1 MNNKKLLQLLALSSA
16 ALLIATASSA
26 SAEPGDAPATCGD
39 LVVTGD
45 EVCDGQIG
53 CGDDC
58 LPLENWVCEEAAA
71 IVICTPELGWDCSET
86 EPYLCV
92 TVCGD
97 GIVAGAETC
106 DDENGVDGDG
116 CTANCTI
123 EEGYACEGS
132 PSVCT
137 EAAVEAPV
145 CGDGIVTE
153 DEACD
158 DGNTVD
164 GDGCTANCTIEEGY
178 ACEGSPSVCTIT
190 DAPSTPAVCGDGI
203 VQGDEDCDGDL
214 GCAAD
219 CTWLTAATGGRIGS
233 CSTGLGEGAGG
244 ALAMLALGVGLIAN
258 RRRKNAA

>member
-26 SAEPGDAPATCGD
+26 SADPGVAPATCGD

-58 LPLENWVCEEAAA
+58 LPLENRVCEEAAA

-106 DDENGVDGDG
+106 DDENG
-116 CTANCTI
+116 
-123 EEGYACEGS
+123 
-132 PSVCT
+132 
-137 EAAVEAPV
+137 
-145 CGDGIVTE
+145 
-153 DEACD
+153 
-158 DGNTVD
+158 VD